1 MYIAKPHPNEAE
13 RLLAL
18 EDLAILDTFPETEF
32 DEITFI
38 ASQICGVPM
47 ALVSLVDNK
56 RQWFKSKIGID
67 ANETSKDYAFCAHAI
82 LQDDMLIVNNALTD
96 ERFLDNPL
104 VTGDPSIRFYAGIS
118 LRAPVSN
125 LPIGTLCIVDTKP
138 RDLTENQKKAL
149 EALSNQVNR
158 LLELRSQNM
167 ALIKIKEKLAFQN
180 TAFENMTDGV
190 VIYDNTGKIIDYNE
204 SAQKHLGL
212 TASQLKGTTP
222 LDPEWK
228 VVQEDGNYFPVTE
241 HPALQALIT
250 GKTIRNQIVG
260 IQILSL
266 TSETVWLSINTVPIY
281 LNGSQTPSHVVTTF
295 SDITEQK
302 KFTEA
307 LIQSAKMASLG
318 LMAGGIAHEINT
330 PLATIN
336 TAAELLRHSLE
347 ENKKSSP
354 QSDAL
359 LKKIETTVHRVSQII
374 IGLKTF
380 ARGSENDPSDCVA
393 LSEIVTD
400 SLIICSEK
408 FKAHEIKVT
417 TDFSQ
422 DAYVFCV
429 PNQVSQVVLNLLNN
443 AFDAIDDLQDKWIKI
458 SLSKNETTVRLTIT
472 DSGNGIDK
480 KIQTKLMEPFFTTK
494 EVGKGSGLGL
504 SISTGIAKKFNGNL
518 FYDPSVKNTS
528 FVFELP
534 VYQGMI

>member
-1 MYIAKPHPNEAE
+1 M
-13 RLLAL
+13 
-18 EDLAILDTFPETEF
+18 
-32 DEITFI
+32 
-38 ASQICGVPM
+38 
-47 ALVSLVDNK
+47 
-56 RQWFKSKIGID
+56 
-67 ANETSKDYAFCAHAI
+67 
-82 LQDDMLIVNNALTD
+82 
-96 ERFLDNPL
+96 
-104 VTGDPSIRFYAGIS
+104 
-118 LRAPVSN
+118 
-125 LPIGTLCIVDTKP
+125 
-138 RDLTENQKKAL
+138 
-149 EALSNQVNR
+149 
-158 LLELRSQNM
+158 
-167 ALIKIKEKLAFQN
+167 
-180 TAFENMTDGV
+180 
-190 VIYDNTGKIIDYNE
+190 
-204 SAQKHLGL
+204 
-212 TASQLKGTTP
+212 
-222 LDPEWK
+222 
-228 VVQEDGNYFPVTE
+228 
-241 HPALQALIT
+241 
-250 GKTIRNQIVG
+250 
-260 IQILSL
+260 
-266 TSETVWLSINTVPIY
+266 
-281 LNGSQTPSHVVTTF
+281 
-295 SDITEQK
+295 
-302 KFTEA
+302 
-307 LIQSAKMASLG
+307 
-318 LMAGGIAHEINT
+318 
-330 PLATIN
+330 
-336 TAAELLRHSLE
+336 RHSLE